1 MASLH
6 LAQEIFKLIYPV
18 GSIYLSTSAT
28 NPGTIFGGTW
38 EHWGKGRVPVSIDTS
53 QTEFNAVNK
62 TGGHKSMQQ
71 HNHTG
76 TTSTGDTDF
85 MRAVAGAGTS
95 VAHNHTCGYS
105 SNPYTDCNGGNFPG
119 AHHWHAFTTN
129 NAGSGNAG
137 NLQPYICCYMW
148 RRTA

>member
-53 QTEFNAVNK
+53 QTEFNTVNK
-62 TGGHKSMQQ
+62 TGGFKTNE
-71 HNHTG
+71 HNHI
-76 TTSTGDTDF
+76 
-85 MRAVAGAGTS
+85 TS
-95 VAHNHTCGYS
+95 VS
-105 SNPYTDCNGGNFPG
+105 FD
-119 AHHWHAFTTN
+119 
-129 NAGSGNAG
+129 GNAVFINISPVAPRSIVRNVDRIVPWTG
-137 NLQPYICCYMW
+137 SSGTGLARNDSTDNETINILQPYICCYMW
-148 RRTA
+148 RRIA